1 MDLGA
6 AFGEAFHRLFTFDP
20 EVWNIIGVSL
30 QVSLTAILLASL
42 VGGPIGF
49 IIGISTFRGK
59 RVVTTILNTMMS
71 IPTVIIGLVLY
82 MLLSRSG
89 PLGPLGLLFSPT
101 AMILGQFLMAL
112 PLLTAL
118 IAGLVQDSDQR
129 ILSNAQ
135 GLGASRLRAFWTL
148 FAEIR
153 FGVMAAVA
161 AAFGRV
167 ISEVGCAIMVGG
179 NIKALTR
186 TMTTSIALET
196 SKGEF
201 ALGLALGLILLLV
214 ALGVNITL
222 AFLRGK

>member
-1 MDLGA
+1 MDLGTA
-6 AFGEAFHRLFTFDP
+6 LGEAFHRLFTFDG
-20 EVWNIIGVSL
+20 EVWRIIGVSL
-30 QVSLTAILLASL
+30 QVSLTAILLAAL
-42 VGGPIGF
+42 VGGPLGF
-49 IIGISTFRGK
+49 LIGISDFKGK

-71 IPTVIIGLVLY
+71 IPTVIIGLILY

-89 PLGPLGLLFSPT
+89 PLGPLGLLFTPT

-118 IAGLVQDSDQR
+118 VVGVVQDSDAR
-129 ILSNAQ
+129 IIPTAK
-135 GLGASRLRAFWTL
+135 GLGASPFRALLTL
-148 FAEIR
+148 FAEVR
-153 FGVMAAVA
+153 FGIFAALA

-186 TMTTSIALET
+186 TMTTAIALET

-201 ALGLALGLILLLV
+201 ALGLALGVILLLV

-222 AFLRGK
+222 ALLRGK